1 MSLFTL
7 KNTLIIDAI
16 TCTGLFVFCVFATA
30 TVATLL
36 GLPSEVVTVAGWI
49 GLPSALLMLFVA
61 NQKVP
66 NKGLANLIA
75 VGNLGWVI
83 ASFAVLAMFAG
94 QMTALGIAVVIV
106 QAIGVLV
113 FRDLRSQGRGRLCR
127 ARSPSNSAHRAGRGR
142 SRPARSSPD
151 RAAFRRPVR

>member
-30 TVATLL
+30 TVTTLL
-36 GLPSEVVTVAGWI
+36 GLPSAVVTVAGWI

-61 NQKVP
+61 YQKAP
-66 NKGLANLIA
+66 SKGLANLIA

-94 QMTALGIAVVIV
+94 QMTALGIAVVIA

-113 FRDLRSQGRGRLCR
+113 FAIYEARG
-127 ARSPSNSAHRAGRGR
+127 
-142 SRPARSSPD
+142 
-151 RAAFRRPVR
+151 AATLPRTITV

>member
-7 KNTLIIDAI
+7 KNTLIIDAV

-61 NQKVP
+61 YQKEP
-66 NKGLANLIA
+66 SKGLANLIA

-113 FRDLRSQGRGRLCR
+113 FAIYEAKG
-127 ARSPSNSAHRAGRGR
+127 
-142 SRPARSSPD
+142 
-151 RAAFRRPVR
+151 AATLPRTITV

>member
-1 MSLFTL
+1 MSIFTL
-7 KNTLIIDAI
+7 KNTLLIDAV
-16 TCTGLFVFCVFATA
+16 TCAGLFVFCVFATA

-36 GLPSEVVTVAGWI
+36 GLPSAVVTVAGWI

-66 NKGLANLIA
+66 SKGLANLIA

-83 ASFAVLAMFAG
+83 ASFAVLAMFAA

-113 FRDLRSQGRGRLCR
+113 FAIYEAKGAAALPR
-127 ARSPSNSAHRAGRGR
+127 AVA
-142 SRPARSSPD
+142 
-151 RAAFRRPVR
+151 V

>member
-1 MSLFTL
+1 MSIFNL
-7 KNTLIIDAI
+7 KNTLLVDAV
-16 TCTGLFVFCVFATA
+16 TCTGLFVFCVFSTA

-66 NKGLANLIA
+66 SKGLANLIA

-83 ASFAVLAMFAG
+83 ASFAVLGVFAA
-94 QMTALGIAVVIV
+94 QMTALGLVVV
-106 QAIGVLV
+106 VLQAIGVLV
-113 FRDLRSQGRGRLCR
+113 LAIYEAKG
-127 ARSPSNSAHRAGRGR
+127 
-142 SRPARSSPD
+142 
-151 RAAFRRPVR
+151 AAALPRPVAA

>member
-36 GLPSEVVTVAGWI
+36 GLPSELVTVAGWI

-83 ASFAVLAMFAG
+83 ASIAALAIFAG
-94 QMTALGIAVVIV
+94 QMTALGIAVVVV

-113 FRDLRSQGRGRLCR
+113 FAIFEVKG
-127 ARSPSNSAHRAGRGR
+127 
-142 SRPARSSPD
+142 
-151 RAAFRRPVR
+151 AATLPRTITV

>member
-30 TVATLL
+30 TVAALL

-66 NKGLANLIA
+66 SKGLANLIA

-83 ASFAVLAMFAG
+83 ASFAVLGVFGA
-94 QMTALGIAVVIV
+94 QMTALGLAVVVV

-113 FRDLRSQGRGRLCR
+113 FAIYEAKG
-127 ARSPSNSAHRAGRGR
+127 
-142 SRPARSSPD
+142 
-151 RAAFRRPVR
+151 AAALPRPVAA

>member
-36 GLPSEVVTVAGWI
+36 GLPSELVTVAGRI

-61 NQKVP
+61 YQKTP
-66 NKGLANLIA
+66 SKGLANLIA
-75 VGNLGWVI
+75 IGNLGWVI

-94 QMTALGIAVVIV
+94 QMTAIGIAVVIV

-113 FRDLRSQGRGRLCR
+113 FAIYEAKG
-127 ARSPSNSAHRAGRGR
+127 
-142 SRPARSSPD
+142 
-151 RAAFRRPVR
+151 AAALPRTITV

>member
-16 TCTGLFVFCVFATA
+16 TCTGLFVFCVFVTA
-30 TVATLL
+30 TVAAIL
-36 GLPSEVVTVAGWI
+36 GLPSELVTVAGWI

-61 NQKVP
+61 YQKEP
-66 NKGLANLIA
+66 SKGLANLIA

-83 ASFAVLAMFAG
+83 ASFAVLAIFAG
-94 QMTALGIAVVIV
+94 QMTAIGITVVIV

-113 FRDLRSQGRGRLCR
+113 FAIYEAKGAAALPR
-127 ARSPSNSAHRAGRGR
+127 A
-142 SRPARSSPD
+142 
-151 RAAFRRPVR
+151 VTV

>member
-1 MSLFTL
+1 MSLFNL

-36 GLPSEVVTVAGWI
+36 GLPSAVVTVAGWI
-49 GLPSALLMLFVA
+49 GLPSALLMLSVA

-66 NKGLANLIA
+66 SKGLANLIA

-83 ASFAVLAMFAG
+83 ASFAVLAIFAG
-94 QMTALGIAVVIV
+94 QMTTLGIAVVIV
-106 QAIGVLV
+106 QAIVVLV
-113 FRDLRSQGRGRLCR
+113 FAIYEAKG
-127 ARSPSNSAHRAGRGR
+127 
-142 SRPARSSPD
+142 
-151 RAAFRRPVR
+151 AASLPRTVTV

>member
-36 GLPSEVVTVAGWI
+36 GLPSDVVTVAGWI

-61 NQKVP
+61 NQKEP

-94 QMTALGIAVVIV
+94 QMTAIGIAVIIV

-113 FRDLRSQGRGRLCR
+113 FAIYEAKG
-127 ARSPSNSAHRAGRGR
+127 
-142 SRPARSSPD
+142 
-151 RAAFRRPVR
+151 AATLPRTITV

>member
-1 MSLFTL
+1 MSLFNL
-7 KNTLIIDAI
+7 KNTLLIDAV
-16 TCTGLFVFCVFATA
+16 TCAGLFVFCVFATA
-30 TVATLL
+30 TVATIL

-61 NQKVP
+61 SQKVP

-83 ASFAVLAMFAG
+83 ASFTVLAMFAG

-113 FRDLRSQGRGRLCR
+113 FAIYEAKG
-127 ARSPSNSAHRAGRGR
+127 
-142 SRPARSSPD
+142 
-151 RAAFRRPVR
+151 AATLPRTITV

>member
-16 TCTGLFVFCVFATA
+16 TCTGLFAFCVFATA
-30 TVATLL
+30 TVASLL
-36 GLPSEVVTVAGWI
+36 GLPSELVTVAGWI

-83 ASFAVLAMFAG
+83 ASIAALAIFAG
-94 QMTALGIAVVIV
+94 QMTALGIAVVVV

-113 FRDLRSQGRGRLCR
+113 FAIFEVKGAATVPR
-127 ARSPSNSAHRAGRGR
+127 AIT
-142 SRPARSSPD
+142 
-151 RAAFRRPVR
+151 V

>member
-1 MSLFTL
+1 MSLFNL
-7 KNTLIIDAI
+7 KNTLLIDAV

-61 NQKVP
+61 NEKVP
-66 NKGLANLIA
+66 SKGLANLIA

-83 ASFAVLAMFAG
+83 ASFAVLGVFAA
-94 QMTALGIAVVIV
+94 QMTALGLVVVVV

-113 FRDLRSQGRGRLCR
+113 FAIYEAKG
-127 ARSPSNSAHRAGRGR
+127 
-142 SRPARSSPD
+142 
-151 RAAFRRPVR
+151 AAALPRPVAA

>member
-16 TCTGLFVFCVFATA
+16 TCTGLFVLCVFATA
-30 TVATLL
+30 TVAALL
-36 GLPSEVVTVAGWI
+36 GLPSELVTVAGWI

-94 QMTALGIAVVIV
+94 QMTALGIAVVAI
-106 QAIGVLV
+106 QAVGVLV
-113 FRDLRSQGRGRLCR
+113 FAIYEAKGAATLPR
-127 ARSPSNSAHRAGRGR
+127 A
-142 SRPARSSPD
+142 
-151 RAAFRRPVR
+151 VTV

>member
-1 MSLFTL
+1 MPLFNL
-7 KNTLIIDAI
+7 KNTLLIDAV

-30 TVATLL
+30 TVAALL
-36 GLPSEVVTVAGWI
+36 GLPSEVVAVAGWI

-66 NKGLANLIA
+66 SKGLANLIA

-94 QMTALGIAVVIV
+94 QMTALGLAVVVV

-113 FRDLRSQGRGRLCR
+113 FAIYEARG
-127 ARSPSNSAHRAGRGR
+127 
-142 SRPARSSPD
+142 
-151 RAAFRRPVR
+151 AAALPRPVAA

>member
-1 MSLFTL
+1 MSLFNL

-16 TCTGLFVFCVFATA
+16 TCTGLFVLCVFATA

-61 NQKVP
+61 YQKEP
-66 NKGLANLIA
+66 SKGLANLIA

-83 ASFAVLAMFAG
+83 ASFAVLAIFADG
-94 QMTALGIAVVIV
+94 MTGLGIAVVIV

-113 FRDLRSQGRGRLCR
+113 FAIYEARG
-127 ARSPSNSAHRAGRGR
+127 
-142 SRPARSSPD
+142 
-151 RAAFRRPVR
+151 AAALPRTVAA

>member
-1 MSLFTL
+1 
-7 KNTLIIDAI
+7 
-16 TCTGLFVFCVFATA
+16 
-30 TVATLL
+30 LL

-61 NQKVP
+61 NQKIP

-75 VGNLGWVI
+75 IGNLGWVI

-113 FRDLRSQGRGRLCR
+113 FAIYEAKG
-127 ARSPSNSAHRAGRGR
+127 
-142 SRPARSSPD
+142 
-151 RAAFRRPVR
+151 AAVLPRTITV

>member
-1 MSLFTL
+1 MSFFTL

-61 NQKVP
+61 NQKIP

-75 VGNLGWVI
+75 IGNLGWVI
-83 ASFAVLAMFAG
+83 ASFAVLAMYAG

-113 FRDLRSQGRGRLCR
+113 FAIYVAKG
-127 ARSPSNSAHRAGRGR
+127 
-142 SRPARSSPD
+142 
-151 RAAFRRPVR
+151 AAVLPRTITV

>member
-7 KNTLIIDAI
+7 KNTLIIDAV

-36 GLPSEVVTVAGWI
+36 GLPSELVTVAGWI

-61 NQKVP
+61 YQKEP
-66 NKGLANLIA
+66 SKGLANLIA

-83 ASFAVLAMFAG
+83 ASFAVLAIFADR
-94 QMTALGIAVVIV
+94 MTGLGIAVVIV

-113 FRDLRSQGRGRLCR
+113 FAIYEAKG
-127 ARSPSNSAHRAGRGR
+127 
-142 SRPARSSPD
+142 
-151 RAAFRRPVR
+151 AAALPRTVAA

>member
-36 GLPSEVVTVAGWI
+36 GLPSELVTVAGWI

-61 NQKVP
+61 YQKTP
-66 NKGLANLIA
+66 SKGLANLIA
-75 VGNLGWVI
+75 IGNLGWVI

-94 QMTALGIAVVIV
+94 QMTAIGIAVVIV

-113 FRDLRSQGRGRLCR
+113 FAIYEAKG
-127 ARSPSNSAHRAGRGR
+127 
-142 SRPARSSPD
+142 
-151 RAAFRRPVR
+151 AATLPRTITV

>member
-1 MSLFTL
+1 MSLFNL
-7 KNTLIIDAI
+7 KNTLLIDAV

-66 NKGLANLIA
+66 SKGLANLIA
-75 VGNLGWVI
+75 VGNFGWVI
-83 ASFAVLAMFAG
+83 ASFAVLGVFAA
-94 QMTALGIAVVIV
+94 QMTALGLVVVVV

-113 FRDLRSQGRGRLCR
+113 FAIYEAKG
-127 ARSPSNSAHRAGRGR
+127 
-142 SRPARSSPD
+142 
-151 RAAFRRPVR
+151 AAALPRPVAA

>member
-1 MSLFTL
+1 MSIFNL
-7 KNTLIIDAI
+7 KNTLLIDAV

-30 TVATLL
+30 TVAALL
-36 GLPSEVVTVAGWI
+36 GLPFEVVTVAGWI

-66 NKGLANLIA
+66 SKGLANLIA

-83 ASFAVLAMFAG
+83 ASFAVLGVFAA
-94 QMTALGIAVVIV
+94 QMTALGLAVVVV

-113 FRDLRSQGRGRLCR
+113 FAIYEAKG
-127 ARSPSNSAHRAGRGR
+127 
-142 SRPARSSPD
+142 
-151 RAAFRRPVR
+151 AAALPRPVAA

>member
-1 MSLFTL
+1 MSLFNL
-7 KNTLIIDAI
+7 KNTLLIDAV

-36 GLPSEVVTVAGWI
+36 GLPSVVVTVAGWI

-61 NQKVP
+61 NQAAPSKR
-66 NKGLANLIA
+66 LANLIA

-83 ASFAVLAMFAG
+83 ASVAVLGVFAT
-94 QMTALGIAVVIV
+94 QMTALGIAVVVV

-113 FRDLRSQGRGRLCR
+113 FAIYEAKGAAAL
-127 ARSPSNSAHRAGRGR
+127 P
-142 SRPARSSPD
+142 RPA
-151 RAAFRRPVR
+151 AA